1 MRPCSLFRAP
11 KGRRSTDGQAAP
23 SKTVSPLTRGFSRAP
38 TKISKSKGGG
48 PIGQPAPA
56 QPLESAI
63 FATSPSPRISDTSC
77 GETSASDRLSSG
89 ENYVPDGRAAA
100 TLSGKALVTEPLGGS
115 LSAAPQ
121 DEASFASELLACEQT
136 LVLQSRVISADGTPT
151 RFSAGGNTSGGNGI
165 RPPAALSSNGNSPDG
180 KTSGSTTF
188 NHGTPS
194 ARTGTLRCTA
204 MESLAEAISSIATPK
219 QSPARRHQ
227 LLAQRLHQQQQQ
239 KHALSQVSRT
249 AQRQDQRT
257 TEKKQKGHVDIRA
270 FPPSLKSR
278 RILTRLQGALNPSVM
293 YKYRCSAGFGIQ
305 VPVNRLETSPV
316 KLSNWRVS
324 WQELLCYNPRPYDA
338 TKGFLENYTV
348 IRGMM
353 ETYIHK
359 LTDIVF
365 QDRCTATHKEPHIYH
380 AYLLPPIHPHDWL
393 TATCIQCYTSE
404 DVWLARG
411 AWRRSA
417 VPNSGCIKAESMQPT
432 NPKVIP
438 FMPALNREDQAE
450 QQRQYRAATT
460 GRLLERSGPLSPLY
474 VHGTEA
480 KLPLH
485 LWIFLGGKD
494 MQALDGLV
502 IAWKMLR
509 WASEIPPSEYVE
521 SSEDIKD
528 TDAPSG
534 LETENGCRP
543 NGLEVYRQYHKQ
555 RRCVTQDQT
564 AQAAAWARGEVPSE
578 SEGGNNTF
586 SAFGPFLYDMCGVNK
601 NSYYRIAFLM
611 VDIPGYGNS
620 TGHPS
625 PCTIRSAVLQAV
637 KHGIQELIEHHQESS
652 IVLNILGY
660 SLGCAVACSL
670 AADLAACFSNDAVYA
685 TPSQA
690 GGGQQSWT
698 NIATIDPDLAR
709 SLHMEASS
717 ARGQNDGSFDDRML
731 TFRDAFNVSMYT
743 KNGID
748 HVCKVHGWNPS
759 AGYSGVKLAV
769 NRLILLAPF
778 TSTQAMASKVAA
790 SAIGG
795 GSFLS
800 RAVSGFVS
808 KQISWNNKTQLE
820 SLLSTIKQ
828 LQETTQVPVFSNF
841 RIKILH
847 GDKDSVIP
855 WTMGFELFNELAS
868 LKKHLELKI
877 PINFQRLHGETHA
890 TILCGGSEQY
900 ILESCFSPYRLHP
913 AAPLALLKFYSKE
926 VHLPETLPH
935 RGLYNSSLAEVR
947 EMSTFGPKQFPNT
960 HQQMR
965 ASNRLHSHGIQMHAP
980 AVNPG
985 GSGGG
990 SNSSTACQQAFV
1002 ISRANTIAG
1011 VPSQPQAMLQ
1021 LMHSRSTALEL
1032 LQASGQGIQRMTP
1045 QSSSAFQY
1053 SGGRNSGS
1061 SAIVLNSSKFS
1072 HQSASVLPGKGVGMT
1087 PHPCRALRAYSS
1099 ARHTAGYSSERHFD

>member
-11 KGRRSTDGQAAP
+11 KGRRSTDGQTAP

-165 RPPAALSSNGNSPDG
+165 RPPAALSSNENSPDG

-194 ARTGTLRCTA
+194 ART
-204 MESLAEAISSIATPK
+204 
-219 QSPARRHQ
+219 
-227 LLAQRLHQQQQQ
+227 
-239 KHALSQVSRT
+239 VSRT

-965 ASNRLHSHGIQMHAP
+965 AR
-980 AVNPG
+980 
-985 GSGGG
+985 
-990 SNSSTACQQAFV
+990 
-1002 ISRANTIAG
+1002 

-1072 HQSASVLPGKGVGMT
+1072 HQSASVLPDKKA
-1087 PHPCRALRAYSS
+1087 RDFNLSASS
-1099 ARHTAGYSSERHFD
+1099 SQTFSQTRSNSLSAGSHRRPAVCMDSVQTQASHGYSHASAPPLNRGHTQACIVKEELTSAINQPSNGIDGTSFEGG